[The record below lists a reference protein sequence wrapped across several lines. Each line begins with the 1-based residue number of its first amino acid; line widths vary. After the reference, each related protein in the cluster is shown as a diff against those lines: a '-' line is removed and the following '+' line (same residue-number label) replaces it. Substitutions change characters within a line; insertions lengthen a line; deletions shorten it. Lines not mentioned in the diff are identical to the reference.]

1 MTIPNPKKAMTSR
14 MNENLFKVVFVVV
27 MFMALLCQSFFSS
40 ACAIRENAFIDTHY
54 TTLNNSQTQI
64 PPVR

>member
-1 MTIPNPKKAMTSR
+1 MTSR

-27 MFMALLCQSFFSS
+27 MFMVLLCQSFLSS
-40 ACAIRENAFIDTHY
+40 ASTIRENAFIDTHY

-64 PPVR
+64 TPVR